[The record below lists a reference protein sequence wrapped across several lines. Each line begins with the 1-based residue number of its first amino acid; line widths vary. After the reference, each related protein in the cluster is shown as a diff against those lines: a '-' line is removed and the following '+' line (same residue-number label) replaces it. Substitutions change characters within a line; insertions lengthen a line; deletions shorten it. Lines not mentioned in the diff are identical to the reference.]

1 MIVRNF
7 FLFFRT
13 LVLRVVVCLYA
24 CVSYGDVGAEDI
36 KARVSVF
43 MDDYVAQLSEDY
55 KVGVRVEYSVNI
67 LDPRLAM
74 KDCPHELET
83 ELKSRNSI
91 GRVNIRVSCNEQNPW
106 SLYVPV
112 DVNLFR
118 PIVTTI
124 SPIAKGEVLTKAE
137 LEMREVDISQLNGAY
152 FTAMEEV
159 IGMQA
164 KRPIRAD
171 KTVIAN
177 YLSPPLLIKKGEQVQ
192 MTARSG
198 GLVVKIA
205 GVALMDGH
213 KGQQISVRNNQSKRV
228 VEARVS
234 GPGQV
239 AIQL

>member
-1 MIVRNF
+1 MMIVRSF
-7 FLFFRT
+7 FILFSA
-13 LVLRVVVCLYA
+13 LICLYTGF
-24 CVSYGDVGAEDI
+24 SYGDVGADDI
-36 KARVSVF
+36 KARVSLF
-43 MDDYVAQLSEDY
+43 MDEHIALLAEDY
-55 KVGVRVEYSVNI
+55 GDTVRIEYSVNS
-67 LDPRLAM
+67 LDSRLAM
-74 KDCPHELET
+74 KDCPDELKT
-83 ELKSRNSI
+83 ELKSRNNI
-91 GRVNIRVSCNEQNPW
+91 GRVNIRISCNEQNPW

-112 DVNLFR
+112 DVDLFR

-124 SPIAKGEVLTKAE
+124 SPIGKGEVLSRYE
-137 LEMREVDISQLNGAY
+137 LEMREMDISQLNGAY
-152 FTAMEEV
+152 YTDMDEV
-159 IGMQA
+159 LGMQA

-171 KTVIAN
+171 KPVIAN
-177 YLSPPLLIKKGEQVQ
+177 YLEPPLLIKKGEQVQ

-239 AIQL
+239 AIAL

>member
-1 MIVRNF
+1 MIVRSF
-7 FLFFRT
+7 FIFFSA
-13 LVLRVVVCLYA
+13 LICLYTGY
-24 CVSYGDVGAEDI
+24 SYGDVSAEDI

-43 MDDYVAQLSEDY
+43 MEDHIALLQDDYGD
-55 KVGVRVEYSVNI
+55 KVRIEYSVNT
-67 LDPRLAM
+67 LDARLSM
-74 KDCPHELET
+74 KDCPDDLEV

-112 DVNLFR
+112 DVDLYR

-124 SPIAKGEVLTKAE
+124 TPVAKGEQLTRAE
-137 LEMREVDISQLNGAY
+137 LEMREMDISQLNGTY
-152 FTAMEEV
+152 FTRMDEV

-171 KTVIAN
+171 KPVIAN
-177 YLSPPLLIKKGEQVQ
+177 YLEPPLLIKKGEQVQ

-239 AIQL
+239 SIQL